1 MPENLISA
9 LSVVVVR
16 ANLWSQ
22 PFQSADGYD
31 VVEGSR
37 LVVTR
42 VVKKDRS
49 SKYLLDDKTSSFT
62 EVGKVLR
69 KRGID
74 LDNNRFLI
82 LQVGRAVM
90 PTKCNIYI
98 CVKVHFHFLRG
109 KLSKSQ

>member
-1 MPENLISA
+1 MSA
-9 LSVVVVR
+9 NTVLAATTFGKCNFFLVF
-16 ANLWSQ
+16 LT
-22 PFQSADGYD
+22 ADGYD

-49 SKYLLDDKTSSFT
+49 SKYLLDDKVSSFT

-82 LQVGRAVM
+82 LQV
-90 PTKCNIYI
+90 
-98 CVKVHFHFLRG
+98 
-109 KLSKSQ
+109 S